1 MGTPVK
7 MLREAQVTGLLC
19 SESPQQATE
28 QGPCPSEA
36 GGTPARRKEH
46 SVSYIEFCENLV
58 L

>member
-1 MGTPVK
+1 

-19 SESPQQATE
+19 FEAPQQATE

-36 GGTPARRKEH
+36 DGTPARWKEH
-46 SVSYIEFCENLV
+46 SVSYIEFSENLV